1 MKNFFLLTAF
11 ITLVSFSFTSCKK
24 KDKVETTT
32 EKVQHKW
39 TLVNVV
45 SNSHD
50 SGGDHIITIPGSAGD
65 YVDFNSNGTYTSL
78 TGGTSDSGNYSVVS
92 DSQISID
99 GDVYTIKTLTSAQ
112 FVLYLK
118 DETSATEYDEATIN
132 LSR

>member
-1 MKNFFLLTAF
+1 MKKILLFTAF
-11 ITLVSFSFTSCKK
+11 ITLISLSFTSCKK
-24 KDKVETTT
+24 KDKEETTT

-39 TLVNVV
+39 TLVTVV

-50 SGGDHIITIPGSAGD
+50 AGGDNIITIPGSPGD
-65 YVDFNSNGTYTSL
+65 YINFNSNGTYTSF
-78 TGGTSDSGNYSVVS
+78 TGGTSDSGNYSIVS

-112 FVLYLK
+112 FVLYFK
-118 DETSATEYDEATIN
+118 DEISATEYDEATIN